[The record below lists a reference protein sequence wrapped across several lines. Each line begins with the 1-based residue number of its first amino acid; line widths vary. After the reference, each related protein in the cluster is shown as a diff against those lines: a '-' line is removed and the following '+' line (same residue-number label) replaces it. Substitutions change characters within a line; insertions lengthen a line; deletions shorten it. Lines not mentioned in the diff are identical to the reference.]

1 MSLRGGAVRGIPDLA
16 RVGVEWG
23 VECGVWGVG
32 CGVWAPAP
40 PTMSHFRLSDAI
52 SDNRMW
58 DMPCRTWDMAA
69 GRALRSGLSVW

>member
-1 MSLRGGAVRGIPDLA
+1 MSLRGGAVGGIPDLA

-23 VECGVWGVG
+23 VE